1 MELRLVKTL
10 WGVDD
15 AAHPERWP
23 ALFARIKAEG
33 FAAIECPFI
42 TWMQDEAAF
51 TAARKA
57 AGLDLVV
64 QVHTTAKV
72 DATGFHYMTS
82 RALDDHT
89 ASLDA
94 MVDDAVRMGACHVNA
109 HSGCDCWD
117 VPTVHAYLRHALATE
132 ARAGITISHET
143 HRRRLFYS
151 PFAFRD
157 CFMGATDTAGLEGVK
172 VTADL
177 SHWACVCER
186 VFGNAACTDANGSDD
201 EWWLPTLAEV
211 GRRCALV
218 HARVGFAEGP
228 QVPDPSAPEY
238 AGEVEA
244 HMSWWAA
251 IWNAR
256 AAAGDAVVLAEPEHG
271 PAPYMWSLP
280 HTRAPVAD
288 LWEVNSWVARQLKER
303 FAMEELY
310 EARARAASRAGARAG
325 EPGAPAAAERA
336 LSGSEIPRRKKR
348 MRRLKRKRRKMRQR
362 SK

>member
-94 MVDDAVRMGACHVNA
+94 MVGGTSCAPHFAEF
-109 HSGCDCWD
+109 S
-117 VPTVHAYLRHALATE
+117 LSLSLSL
-132 ARAGITISHET
+132 ARA
-143 HRRRLFYS
+143 
-151 PFAFRD
+151 P
-157 CFMGATDTAGLEGVK
+157 
-172 VTADL
+172 
-177 SHWACVCER
+177 
-186 VFGNAACTDANGSDD
+186 
-201 EWWLPTLAEV
+201 LPP
-211 GRRCALV
+211 R
-218 HARVGFAEGP
+218 
-228 QVPDPSAPEY
+228 
-238 AGEVEA
+238 
-244 HMSWWAA
+244 
-251 IWNAR
+251 R
-256 AAAGDAVVLAEPEHG
+256 AADNPRSALRRGAHG
-271 PAPYMWSLP
+271 CMPCQ
-280 HTRAPVAD
+280 RALGLRLLGRAHCSCIP
-288 LWEVNSWVARQLKER
+288 Q
-303 FAMEELY
+303 
-310 EARARAASRAGARAG
+310 ARARD
-325 EPGAPAAAERA
+325 
-336 LSGSEIPRRKKR
+336 
-348 MRRLKRKRRKMRQR
+348 
-362 SK
+362 

>member
-94 MVDDAVRMGACHVNA
+94 MVDGTSCAPHFAEFSLSLCLSRAPPSRHAARLTILVPRSDAVRMGACHVNA

-172 VTADL
+172 V
-177 SHWACVCER
+177 R
-186 VFGNAACTDANGSDD
+186 
-201 EWWLPTLAEV
+201 P
-211 GRRCALV
+211 
-218 HARVGFAEGP
+218 
-228 QVPDPSAPEY
+228 
-238 AGEVEA
+238 A
-244 HMSWWAA
+244 HV
-251 IWNAR
+251 R
-256 AAAGDAVVLAEPEHG
+256 GC
-271 PAPYMWSLP
+271 
-280 HTRAPVAD
+280 
-288 LWEVNSWVARQLKER
+288 
-303 FAMEELY
+303 
-310 EARARAASRAGARAG
+310 
-325 EPGAPAAAERA
+325 
-336 LSGSEIPRRKKR
+336 
-348 MRRLKRKRRKMRQR
+348 
-362 SK
+362 